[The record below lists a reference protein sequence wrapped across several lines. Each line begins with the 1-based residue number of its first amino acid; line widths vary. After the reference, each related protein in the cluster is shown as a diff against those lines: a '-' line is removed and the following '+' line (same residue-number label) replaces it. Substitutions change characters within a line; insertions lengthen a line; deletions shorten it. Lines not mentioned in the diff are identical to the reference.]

1 MDERDDG
8 ALGARLKAL
17 RAERA
22 LSLEALAAASGVSRA
37 MISRIER
44 GEASPTAALLGRL
57 CASLG
62 VSLSGFFASGRES
75 GSPLSRRGDQEVWRD
90 PDTGYVRR
98 NVSPRMPASQLE
110 IVDVT
115 FPPGERVRF
124 DNPWVTRPTEQVVW
138 VLDGVLEMTVGDTVH
153 RLATGDS
160 LHMRLD
166 RPVAYHNPGDEPVRY
181 AVVLAVSSS

>member
-1 MDERDDG
+1 MEQADDTD
-8 ALGARLKAL
+8 LGARLKAL
-17 RAERA
+17 RQERG
-22 LSLEALAAASGVSRA
+22 LTLEALASDSGVSRA

-44 GEASPTAALLGRL
+44 GEASPTAALLGKL

-62 VSLSGFFASGRES
+62 VSLSGFFASGGEAA
-75 GSPLSRRGDQEVWRD
+75 SPLCRRADQTVWTD

-98 NVSPRMPASQLE
+98 NVSPRLAGSVLE

-124 DNPWVTRPTEQVVW
+124 DNPWVTRPTEQIVW
-138 VLDGVLEMTVGDTVH
+138 VLDGDLEMTVGDTVH

-166 RPVAYHNPGDEPVRY
+166 RPVAYHNPGDRPVRY
-181 AVVLAVSSS
+181 AVVLAAPPS